1 MGSDAGTAEPDATAA
16 ETVTDCI
23 STPGWINADGES
35 CHDYNVLNCQ
45 DKRRCPPQPTESLT
59 ITSTPALLSSPSPSE
74 PPLTVWVAAN
84 TAVSPTLN

>member
-59 ITSTPALLSSPSPSE
+59 ITSTPALLS
-74 PPLTVWVAAN
+74 PPKGGHLRLPPWGAQTYE
-84 TAVSPTLN
+84 SLC